1 MPPGAGRALRQVMKD
16 LRSPNRSPARRRA
29 EPPEY
34 DDEWEDDEV
43 AGPAGTG
50 GVAAPGVSTRPP
62 AQQQQQQ
69 RGGRNGAYS
78 GAGGGNPRAFPHAV
92 KVACWNKAETV
103 PGRDPDRWRRDAAG
117 NVVFRQLVACKGCL
131 CYDYDHVVPYSKVC
145 AVEAFIPRRRWA
157 ERTEMGKGG
166 GAEPSTLPSAPYG
179 GKSTLDNCQVL
190 QASEWPLLSSVF

>member
-50 GVAAPGVSTRPP
+50 GIAAPGVSTRPP
-62 AQQQQQQ
+62 AQQQQQ
-69 RGGRNGAYS
+69 RGGGNGAYS
-78 GAGGGNPRAFPHAV
+78 GAGGNPRAFPHAV

-131 CYDYDHVVPYSKVC
+131 CYDYDHVVPYSK
-145 AVEAFIPRRRWA
+145 
-157 ERTEMGKGG
+157 GG
-166 GAEPSTLPSAPYG
+166 R
-179 GKSTLDNCQVL
+179 STLDNCQVL
-190 QASEWPLLSSVF
+190 QTAVNRAKGARTDMTHTELMQRSTYCSLS